1 MTALNSAS
9 ITHGE
14 FVKLVTA
21 SATYTFCNAA
31 AAITVGGNTFSGLG
45 SLLSV
50 GAVNR
55 EIKATSVDMVIGLI
69 GIDPTNVNLVLGAD
83 IKGSTLEV
91 WRGFFDSNYQII
103 TSPSTQ
109 FFKRYQGIVSN
120 ISLTEDWNENIRS
133 RTVTASISCTSFRAI
148 LENKISG
155 IRTNINSWQ
164 QLYPSDPL
172 LPRDASMSRVAA
184 ISGQY
189 FDFGA
194 KPQTGSQASPGSDVV
209 SGVENDNQRVID
221 QIGQIGQ

>member
-1 MTALNSAS
+1 MSTPMTALNSAS

-55 EIKATSVDMVIGLI
+55 EIKATSIDMVIGLI
-69 GIDPTNVNLVLGAD
+69 GIDPTNVNLVLSSN
-83 IKGSTLEV
+83 IKGSTVEI
-91 WRGFFDSNYQII
+91 WRGFFDFNYQII

-120 ISLTEDWNENIRS
+120 ISLTEDWNDNVRS

-148 LENKISG
+148 LENKING
-155 IRTNINSWQ
+155 IRTNLNSWQ
-164 QLYPSDPL
+164 QQYAS
-172 LPRDASMSRVAA
+172 DASMSRVAA

-189 FDFGA
+189 FDFGSPP
-194 KPQTGSQASPGSDVV
+194 KTGSQSESTPIQ
-209 SGVENDNQRVID
+209 NDPNDIRD
-221 QIGQIGQ
+221 AG

>member
-1 MTALNSAS
+1 MSTPMTALNSAS

-14 FVKLVTA
+14 FVKLTT
-21 SATYTFCNAA
+21 STATYTFCNAS

-55 EIKATSVDMVIGLI
+55 EIKATSIDMIIGLI
-69 GIDPTNVNLVLGAD
+69 GIDPTNISIVLGSN
-83 IKGSTLEV
+83 IKGSTVEV

-120 ISLTEDWNENIRS
+120 ISITEDWNDSIRS
-133 RTVTASISCTSFRAI
+133 RTATASISCTSFRSI
-148 LENKISG
+148 LENRIAG
-155 IRTNINSWQ
+155 IKTNLSTWQ
-164 QLYPSDPL
+164 QRYASDT
-172 LPRDASMSRVAA
+172 SMSRVAA

-194 KPQTGSQASPGSDVV
+194 PPKSGSQSDPGTVQPAQADV
-209 SGVENDNQRVID
+209 NDISQA
-221 QIGQIGQ
+221 G

>member
-1 MTALNSAS
+1 MSTPMAALSSAS

-14 FVKLVTA
+14 FVRLTT
-21 SATYTFCNAA
+21 STATYTFCNAA
-31 AAITVGGNTFSGLG
+31 APVVADGISFTGLG

-55 EIKATSVDMVIGLI
+55 EIKATSIDMIIGLI
-69 GIDPTNVNLVLGAD
+69 GIDPTNVFLVLGSN
-83 IKGSTLEV
+83 IKGSTVEV

-120 ISLTEDWNENIRS
+120 ISITEDWNDNIRS
-133 RTVTASISCTSFRAI
+133 RTATASISCTSFRSI
-148 LENKISG
+148 LESRIAG
-155 IRTNINSWQ
+155 IKTNLSTWQ
-164 QLYPSDPL
+164 QRYASDT
-172 LPRDASMSRVAA
+172 SMSRVAA

-194 KPQTGSQASPGSDVV
+194 PPKSGSQSDPGTVQPAQADT
-209 SGVENDNQRVID
+209 NDISQA
-221 QIGQIGQ
+221 G

>member
-1 MTALNSAS
+1 MSTPMTALNSAS

-91 WRGFFDSNYQII
+91 WRGFFDSDYQII

-155 IRTNINSWQ
+155 IRTNLNSWQ
-164 QLYPSDPL
+164 QEYPSDL
-172 LPRDASMSRVAA
+172 SMSRVAA

-194 KPQTGSQASPGSDVV
+194 RPQTGSQASPGSDVSV
-209 SGVENDNQRVID
+209 GVEPDEQRFLD
-221 QIGQIGQ
+221 QIGR

>member
-1 MTALNSAS
+1 MSTPMTALNSAS

-14 FVKLVTA
+14 FVKLTT
-21 SATYTFCNAA
+21 STTTYTFCNAA

-55 EIKATSVDMVIGLI
+55 EIKATSIDMVIGLI

-120 ISLTEDWNENIRS
+120 ISLTEDWNDDVRS

-148 LENKISG
+148 LENKING
-155 IRTNINSWQ
+155 IRTNLNSWQ
-164 QLYPSDPL
+164 QQYAS
-172 LPRDASMSRVAA
+172 DASMSRVAA

-189 FDFGA
+189 FDFGSPP
-194 KPQTGSQASPGSDVV
+194 KTGSQAESTPIQ
-209 SGVENDNQRVID
+209 NDPNDIRD
-221 QIGQIGQ
+221 AG

>member
-1 MTALNSAS
+1 MSTPMTALNSAS

-14 FVKLVTA
+14 FVKLVT
-21 SATYTFCNAA
+21 STATYTFCNAA

-55 EIKATSVDMVIGLI
+55 EIKATSIDMVIGLI
-69 GIDPTNVNLVLGAD
+69 GIDPTNVNLVLSSN
-83 IKGSTLEV
+83 IKGSTVEI

-120 ISLTEDWNENIRS
+120 MSLTEDWNENVRS

-148 LENKISG
+148 LENKING
-155 IRTNINSWQ
+155 IRTNLNSWQ
-164 QLYPSDPL
+164 QQYAS
-172 LPRDASMSRVAA
+172 DASMSRVAA

-189 FDFGA
+189 FDFGSP
-194 KPQTGSQASPGSDVV
+194 PQTGSQSETSPVI
-209 SGVENDNQRVID
+209 NDPNDIREA
-221 QIGQIGQ
+221 G

>member
-1 MTALNSAS
+1 MSTPMTALNSAS

-14 FVKLVTA
+14 FVKLTT
-21 SATYTFCNAA
+21 STTTYTFCNAA

-55 EIKATSVDMVIGLI
+55 EIKATSIDMVIGLI
-69 GIDPTNVNLVLGAD
+69 GIDPTNVNLVLSSN
-83 IKGSTLEV
+83 IKGSTIEI
-91 WRGFFDSNYQII
+91 WRGFFDLNYQII

-120 ISLTEDWNENIRS
+120 ISLTEDWNDDVRS

-148 LENKISG
+148 LENKING
-155 IRTNINSWQ
+155 IRTNLNSWQ
-164 QLYPSDPL
+164 QQYAS
-172 LPRDASMSRVAA
+172 DASMSRVAA

-189 FDFGA
+189 FDFGSPP
-194 KPQTGSQASPGSDVV
+194 KTGSQAESTPIQ
-209 SGVENDNQRVID
+209 NDPNDIRD
-221 QIGQIGQ
+221 AG

>member
-1 MTALNSAS
+1 MSTPMTALNSAS

-14 FVKLVTA
+14 FVKLTT
-21 SATYTFCNAA
+21 STTTYTFCNAA

-55 EIKATSVDMVIGLI
+55 EIKATSIDMVIGLI
-69 GIDPTNVNLVLGAD
+69 GIDPTNVNLVLSSN
-83 IKGSTLEV
+83 IKGSTIEI

-120 ISLTEDWNENIRS
+120 ISLTEDWNDDVRS

-148 LENKISG
+148 LENKING
-155 IRTNINSWQ
+155 IRTNLNSWQ
-164 QLYPSDPL
+164 QQYAS
-172 LPRDASMSRVAA
+172 DASMSRVAA

-189 FDFGA
+189 FDFGSPP
-194 KPQTGSQASPGSDVV
+194 KTGSQAESTPIQ
-209 SGVENDNQRVID
+209 NDSNDIRD
-221 QIGQIGQ
+221 AG

>member
-1 MTALNSAS
+1 MSTPMTALNSAN

-14 FVKLVTA
+14 FVKLTT
-21 SATYTFCNAA
+21 STTTYTFCNAA

-55 EIKATSVDMVIGLI
+55 EIKATSIDMVIGLI
-69 GIDPTNVNLVLGAD
+69 GIDPTNVNLVLSSN
-83 IKGSTLEV
+83 IKGSTIEI

-120 ISLTEDWNENIRS
+120 ISLTEDWNDNVRS

-148 LENKISG
+148 LENKING
-155 IRTNINSWQ
+155 IRTNLNSWQ
-164 QLYPSDPL
+164 QQYAS
-172 LPRDASMSRVAA
+172 DASMSRVAA

-189 FDFGA
+189 FDFGSPP
-194 KPQTGSQASPGSDVV
+194 KTGSQSESTPIQ
-209 SGVENDNQRVID
+209 NDPNDIRD
-221 QIGQIGQ
+221 AG

>member
-14 FVKLVTA
+14 FVKLTT
-21 SATYTFCNAA
+21 STTTYTFCNAA

-55 EIKATSVDMVIGLI
+55 EIKATSIDMVIGLI
-69 GIDPTNVNLVLGAD
+69 GIDPTNVNLVLSSN
-83 IKGSTLEV
+83 IKGSTIEI

-120 ISLTEDWNENIRS
+120 ISLTEDWNDDVRS

-148 LENKISG
+148 LENKING
-155 IRTNINSWQ
+155 IRTNLNSWQ
-164 QLYPSDPL
+164 QQYAS
-172 LPRDASMSRVAA
+172 DASMSRVAA

-189 FDFGA
+189 FDFGSPP
-194 KPQTGSQASPGSDVV
+194 KTGSQAESTPIQ
-209 SGVENDNQRVID
+209 NDPNDIRD
-221 QIGQIGQ
+221 AG

>member
-1 MTALNSAS
+1 MTALNSAN

-14 FVKLVTA
+14 FVKLTT
-21 SATYTFCNAA
+21 STTTYTFCNAA

-55 EIKATSVDMVIGLI
+55 EIKATSIDMVIGLI
-69 GIDPTNVNLVLGAD
+69 GIDPTNVNLVLSSN
-83 IKGSTLEV
+83 IKGSTIEI

-120 ISLTEDWNENIRS
+120 ISLTEDWNDNVRS

-148 LENKISG
+148 LENKING
-155 IRTNINSWQ
+155 IRTNLNSWQ
-164 QLYPSDPL
+164 QQYAS
-172 LPRDASMSRVAA
+172 DASMSRVAA

-189 FDFGA
+189 FDFGSPP
-194 KPQTGSQASPGSDVV
+194 KTGSQSESTPIQ
-209 SGVENDNQRVID
+209 NDPNDIRD
-221 QIGQIGQ
+221 AG

>member
-1 MTALNSAS
+1 MSTPMTALNSAS

-55 EIKATSVDMVIGLI
+55 EIKATSIDMIIGLI

-148 LENKISG
+148 LENKING
-155 IRTNINSWQ
+155 IRTNVNSWLQ
-164 QLYPSDPL
+164 QYPSD
-172 LPRDASMSRVAA
+172 ASMNRVAA

-194 KPQTGSQASPGSDVV
+194 RPQTGSQASPGSDVSV
-209 SGVENDNQRVID
+209 GVEPDEQRFLD
-221 QIGQIGQ
+221 QIGR

>member
-1 MTALNSAS
+1 MSTPMTALNSAS

-55 EIKATSVDMVIGLI
+55 EIKATSIDMIIGLI
-69 GIDPTNVNLVLGAD
+69 GIDPTNVNLVLSAD

-155 IRTNINSWQ
+155 IRTNVNSWQ
-164 QLYPSDPL
+164 QQYASDV
-172 LPRDASMSRVAA
+172 SMSRVAA

>member
-1 MTALNSAS
+1 MSTPMTALNSAT

-14 FVKLVTA
+14 FVKLTT
-21 SATYTFCNAA
+21 STTTYTFCNAA
-31 AAITVGGNTFSGLG
+31 APITIGGNTFTSLG

-69 GIDPTNVNLVLGAD
+69 GIDPTNISLVLGSN
-83 IKGSTLEV
+83 IKGSTVEI

-120 ISLTEDWNENIRS
+120 ISITEDWDENARS
-133 RTVTASISCTSFRAI
+133 RTATCSISCSSFRSI
-148 LENKISG
+148 LESRIAG
-155 IRTNINSWQ
+155 IRTNENNWK
-164 QLYPSDPL
+164 QLYAS
-172 LPRDASMSRVAA
+172 DASMNRVAA

-194 KPQTGSQASPGSDVV
+194 PPKSGSQSDPGSAQTQLPDP
-209 SGVENDNQRVID
+209 NDIREA
-221 QIGQIGQ
+221 G

>member
-1 MTALNSAS
+1 MSTPMTALNSAS

-69 GIDPTNVNLVLGAD
+69 GIDPTNVNLVLSAD

-155 IRTNINSWQ
+155 IRTNVNSWQ
-164 QLYPSDPL
+164 QQYASDV
-172 LPRDASMSRVAA
+172 SMSRVAA

>member
-1 MTALNSAS
+1 MTALSSAS

-14 FVKLVTA
+14 FVKLTT
-21 SATYTFCNAA
+21 STTTYTFCNAA

-55 EIKATSVDMVIGLI
+55 EIKATSIDMVIGLI
-69 GIDPTNVNLVLGAD
+69 GIDPTNISLVLGTN
-83 IKGSTLEV
+83 IKGSTVEI

-120 ISLTEDWNENIRS
+120 ISITEDWNENIRS
-133 RTVTASISCTSFRAI
+133 RTATASISCTSFRAI
-148 LENKISG
+148 LENRIAG
-155 IRTNINSWQ
+155 IKTNVKTWQ
-164 QLYPSDPL
+164 QIYTSDT
-172 LPRDASMSRVAA
+172 SMSRVAA

-194 KPQTGSQASPGSDVV
+194 PPQTGSQSDPNTVTE
-209 SGVENDNQRVID
+209 SQSTIVET
-221 QIGQIGQ
+221 GE

>member
-1 MTALNSAS
+1 MSTPMTALSSAS

-14 FVKLVTA
+14 FVRLTT
-21 SATYTFCNAA
+21 STATYTFCNAA
-31 AAITVGGNTFSGLG
+31 APVVANGISFTGLG

-55 EIKATSVDMVIGLI
+55 EIKATSIDMIIGLI
-69 GIDPTNVNLVLGAD
+69 GIDPTNVFLVLGSN
-83 IKGSTLEV
+83 IKGSTVEV

-120 ISLTEDWNENIRS
+120 ISITEDWNDNIRS
-133 RTVTASISCTSFRAI
+133 RTATASISCTSFRSI
-148 LENKISG
+148 LENRIAG
-155 IRTNINSWQ
+155 IKTNLSTWQ
-164 QLYPSDPL
+164 QRYASDT
-172 LPRDASMSRVAA
+172 SMSRVAA

-194 KPQTGSQASPGSDVV
+194 PPKSGSQSDPGTVQPAQEDT
-209 SGVENDNQRVID
+209 NDIRQA
-221 QIGQIGQ
+221 G

>member
-1 MTALNSAS
+1 MTALNSAN

-14 FVKLVTA
+14 FVKLTT
-21 SATYTFCNAA
+21 STTTYTFCNAA

-55 EIKATSVDMVIGLI
+55 EIKATSIDMVIGLI
-69 GIDPTNVNLVLGAD
+69 GIDPTNVNLVLNSN
-83 IKGSTLEV
+83 IKGSTIEI

-120 ISLTEDWNENIRS
+120 ISLTEDWNDNVRS

-148 LENKISG
+148 LENKING
-155 IRTNINSWQ
+155 IRTNLNSWQ
-164 QLYPSDPL
+164 QQYAS
-172 LPRDASMSRVAA
+172 DASMSRVAA

-189 FDFGA
+189 FDFGSPP
-194 KPQTGSQASPGSDVV
+194 KTGSQSESTPIQ
-209 SGVENDNQRVID
+209 NDPNDIRD
-221 QIGQIGQ
+221 AG

>member
-1 MTALNSAS
+1 MSTPMTALNSAS

-14 FVKLVTA
+14 FVKLTT
-21 SATYTFCNAA
+21 STTTYTFCNAA

-55 EIKATSVDMVIGLI
+55 EIKATSIDMVIGLI
-69 GIDPTNVNLVLGAD
+69 GIDPTNVNLVLSSN
-83 IKGSTLEV
+83 IKGSTIEI

-120 ISLTEDWNENIRS
+120 ISLTEDWNDDVRS

-148 LENKISG
+148 LENKING
-155 IRTNINSWQ
+155 IRTNLNSWQ
-164 QLYPSDPL
+164 QQYAS
-172 LPRDASMSRVAA
+172 DASMSRVAA

-189 FDFGA
+189 FDFGSPP
-194 KPQTGSQASPGSDVV
+194 KTGSQAESTPIQ
-209 SGVENDNQRVID
+209 NDPNDIRD
-221 QIGQIGQ
+221 AG

>member
-1 MTALNSAS
+1 MSTPMTALNSAS

-155 IRTNINSWQ
+155 IRTNLNSWQ
-164 QLYPSDPL
+164 QQYPSDL
-172 LPRDASMSRVAA
+172 SMSRVAA

-194 KPQTGSQASPGSDVV
+194 RPQTGSQASPGSDVSV
-209 SGVENDNQRVID
+209 GVEPDEQRFLD
-221 QIGQIGQ
+221 QIGR

>member
-1 MTALNSAS
+1 MSTPMTALNSAS

-14 FVKLVTA
+14 FVKLTT
-21 SATYTFCNAA
+21 STTTYTFCNAA

-55 EIKATSVDMVIGLI
+55 EIKATSIDMVIGLI
-69 GIDPTNVNLVLGAD
+69 GIDPTNVNLVLSSN
-83 IKGSTLEV
+83 IKGSTIEI

-120 ISLTEDWNENIRS
+120 ISLTEDWNDDVRS

-148 LENKISG
+148 LENKING
-155 IRTNINSWQ
+155 IRTNLNSWQ
-164 QLYPSDPL
+164 QQYAS
-172 LPRDASMSRVAA
+172 DASMSRVAA

-189 FDFGA
+189 FDFGSPP
-194 KPQTGSQASPGSDVV
+194 KTGSQSESTPIQ
-209 SGVENDNQRVID
+209 NDPNDIRD
-221 QIGQIGQ
+221 AG

>member
-1 MTALNSAS
+1 MSTPMTALNSAS

-14 FVKLVTA
+14 FVKLTT
-21 SATYTFCNAA
+21 STTTYTFCNAA

-55 EIKATSVDMVIGLI
+55 EIKATSIDMVIGLI
-69 GIDPTNVNLVLGAD
+69 GIDPTNVNLVLSSN
-83 IKGSTLEV
+83 IKGSTIEI

-103 TSPSTQ
+103 TSPLTQ

-120 ISLTEDWNENIRS
+120 ISLTEDWNDDVRS

-148 LENKISG
+148 LENKING
-155 IRTNINSWQ
+155 IRTNLNSWQ
-164 QLYPSDPL
+164 QQYAS
-172 LPRDASMSRVAA
+172 DASMSRVAA

-189 FDFGA
+189 FDFGSPP
-194 KPQTGSQASPGSDVV
+194 KTGSQAESTPIQ
-209 SGVENDNQRVID
+209 NDPNDIRD
-221 QIGQIGQ
+221 AG

>member
-1 MTALNSAS
+1 MSTPMTALSSAS

-14 FVKLVTA
+14 FVKLTT
-21 SATYTFCNAA
+21 STTTYTFCNAA

-55 EIKATSVDMVIGLI
+55 EIKATSIDMVIGLI
-69 GIDPTNVNLVLGAD
+69 GIDPTNISLVLGTN
-83 IKGSTLEV
+83 IKGSTVEI
-91 WRGFFDSNYQII
+91 WRGFFDANYQII

-120 ISLTEDWNENIRS
+120 ISITEDWNDNIRS
-133 RTVTASISCTSFRAI
+133 RTATASISCTSFRSI
-148 LENKISG
+148 LENRIAG
-155 IRTNINSWQ
+155 IKTNLTTWQ
-164 QLYPSDPL
+164 QRYAS
-172 LPRDASMSRVAA
+172 DASMSRVAA

-194 KPQTGSQASPGSDVV
+194 PPKTGSQSDPDTVSPGQ
-209 SGVENDNQRVID
+209 VEVDTT
-221 QIGQIGQ
+221 GGGL

>member
-1 MTALNSAS
+1 MSTPMTALNSAS

-14 FVKLVTA
+14 FVKLTT
-21 SATYTFCNAA
+21 STTTYTFCNAA

-69 GIDPTNVNLVLGAD
+69 GIDPTNVNLVLSSN
-83 IKGSTLEV
+83 IKGSTIEI

-120 ISLTEDWNENIRS
+120 ISLTEDWNDDVRS

-148 LENKISG
+148 LENKING
-155 IRTNINSWQ
+155 IRTNLNSWQ
-164 QLYPSDPL
+164 QQYAS
-172 LPRDASMSRVAA
+172 DASMSRVAA

-189 FDFGA
+189 FDFGSPP
-194 KPQTGSQASPGSDVV
+194 KTGSQSESTPIQ
-209 SGVENDNQRVID
+209 NDPNDIRD
-221 QIGQIGQ
+221 AG

>member
-1 MTALNSAS
+1 MSTPMTALNSAN

-14 FVKLVTA
+14 FVKLTT
-21 SATYTFCNAA
+21 STTTYTFCNAA

-55 EIKATSVDMVIGLI
+55 EIKATSIDMVIGLI
-69 GIDPTNVNLVLGAD
+69 GIDPTNVNLVLSSN
-83 IKGSTLEV
+83 IKGSTIEI

-120 ISLTEDWNENIRS
+120 ISLTEDWNDNVRS

-148 LENKISG
+148 LENKING
-155 IRTNINSWQ
+155 IRTNLNSWQ

-189 FDFGA
+189 FDFGSPP
-194 KPQTGSQASPGSDVV
+194 KTGSQSESTPIQ
-209 SGVENDNQRVID
+209 NDPNDIRD
-221 QIGQIGQ
+221 AG

>member
-1 MTALNSAS
+1 MSTPMTALNSAS

-14 FVKLVTA
+14 FVKLTT
-21 SATYTFCNAA
+21 STTTYTFCNAA

-55 EIKATSVDMVIGLI
+55 EIKATSIDMVIGLI
-69 GIDPTNVNLVLGAD
+69 GIDPTNVNLVLSSN
-83 IKGSTLEV
+83 IKGSTIEI

-148 LENKISG
+148 LENKING
-155 IRTNINSWQ
+155 IRTNVNSWQ
-164 QLYPSDPL
+164 QQYAS
-172 LPRDASMSRVAA
+172 DASMSRVAA

-189 FDFGA
+189 FDFGSPP
-194 KPQTGSQASPGSDVV
+194 KTGSQSSSGTDMTGS
-209 SGVENDNQRVID
+209 EAPNQREVD
-221 QIGQIGQ
+221 QIAG

>member
-155 IRTNINSWQ
+155 IRTNLNSWQ
-164 QLYPSDPL
+164 QQYPSDL
-172 LPRDASMSRVAA
+172 SMSRVAA

-194 KPQTGSQASPGSDVV
+194 KPQVGSQSSPGSDVV
-209 SGVENDNQRVID
+209 TGVENDNQRVID

>member
-1 MTALNSAS
+1 MSTPMTALNSAS

-133 RTVTASISCTSFRAI
+133 RTVTSFRAI

-155 IRTNINSWQ
+155 IRTNLNSWQ
-164 QLYPSDPL
+164 QQYPSDL
-172 LPRDASMSRVAA
+172 SMSRVAA

-194 KPQTGSQASPGSDVV
+194 RPQTGSQASPGSDVSV
-209 SGVENDNQRVID
+209 GVEPDEQRFLD
-221 QIGQIGQ
+221 QIGR